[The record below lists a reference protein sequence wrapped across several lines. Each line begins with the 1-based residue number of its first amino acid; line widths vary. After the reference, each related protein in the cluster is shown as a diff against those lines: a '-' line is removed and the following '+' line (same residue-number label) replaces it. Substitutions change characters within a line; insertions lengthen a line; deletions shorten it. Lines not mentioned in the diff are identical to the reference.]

1 MNPYGADRYLG
12 SERIHSRQINEVVEG
27 LICVFVEEILGFFVI
42 GGIVDGISSRS
53 VEVKMPS
60 VPSFARRKGSY
71 NLIVRVF
78 LIEVARKGKVEDALL
93 YSGSGEYRI
102 I

>member
-60 VPSFARRKGSY
+60 VPSFAM
-71 NLIVRVF
+71 IPPVRTDPVWGRAQSSPHTLTISTLF
-78 LIEVARKGKVEDALL
+78 HSQVSLKT
-93 YSGSGEYRI
+93 
-102 I
+102 